1 MKNKAEIERN
11 IDYYLLLLKEPDE
24 MMSGERKPKI
34 DLFRTCVAA
43 MPRLIPDGMSRA
55 ELVELLSRITLHMDE
70 ELRTLAFQCLQ
81 NIVVDFPLWRE
92 DVLYG
97 KFFSRS
103 VMPEGK

>member
-1 MKNKAEIERN
+1 
-11 IDYYLLLLKEPDE
+11 

-43 MPRLIPDGMSRA
+43 MPHLIPDGMTRA
-55 ELVELLSRITLHMDE
+55 ELVELLSRTTLHMDE

-81 NIVVDFPLWRE
+81 NIVVDFPAWRE

-97 KFFSRS
+97 KKETVFHRLRIILNFLLFYRLY
-103 VMPEGK
+103 PIYC

>member
-1 MKNKAEIERN
+1 ML
-11 IDYYLLLLKEPDE
+11 YTVMPFQEPDE

-43 MPRLIPDGMSRA
+43 MPRLIPDGMTRM

-97 KFFSRS
+97 KYPNLTFISILSF
-103 VMPEGK
+103 